1 MLNHVFFQKAFR
13 PFFLLGAVCGVFL
26 VPWWVFTYQQPMS
39 GEPGLESIS
48 WHSHEMVFGFT
59 MAIIAGFLLTAVE
72 NWTSRPTARG
82 PFLAS
87 LVGLWI
93 VGRLVGFGGP
103 TAAIAGLADL
113 IFIPA
118 LAVAIGIPLLLT
130 GSRRNFLL
138 LAILP
143 LLWICDL
150 FLHLRTSGLLPQ
162 SYLRTD
168 LVAVDL
174 IVVVLVIITGRI
186 VPLFTRNA
194 LADEDVR
201 PIAGI
206 STAAIVGTIVVALV
220 EVVAPGGFLMAF
232 AAGITGILVLARSL
246 FWGSQKTLGKPILWV
261 LHLGH
266 GWIWLGLFLKAA
278 AAAGAPIQSSVA
290 THALTAGAI
299 GTLTLGMMARVTL
312 GHTGRQ
318 LQVSSLMTIAF
329 IAITSSAALRVFG
342 PWLRADLTRSALISS
357 AGLWSLAFAIYVL
370 VNLRYLV
377 TPRPDGKPG

>member
-1 MLNHVFFQKAFR
+1 MLKHIIFQKGFR
-13 PFFLLGAVCGVFL
+13 SFFLLGPICGVFL
-26 VPWWVFTYQQPMS
+26 VPWWAFTYQQPMS

-48 WHSHEMVFGFT
+48 WHSHEMIFGFT
-59 MAIIAGFLLTAVE
+59 IAIVAGFLLTAVE

-82 PFLAS
+82 PFLAV
-87 LVGLWI
+87 LVGLWMI
-93 VGRLVGFGGP
+93 GRLVGLGGAA
-103 TAAIAGLADL
+103 AAIAGLADL
-113 IFIPA
+113 LFLPA
-118 LAVAIGIPLLLT
+118 LTVAIAIPLFLA
-130 GSRRNFLL
+130 GSKRNYLL

-194 LADEDVR
+194 LADESIR
-201 PIAGI
+201 PIPVL
-206 STAAIVGTIVVALV
+206 SVAAIISVLVVALI
-220 EVVAPGGFLMAF
+220 EVFAPGGYIMAVT
-232 AAGITGILVLARSL
+232 AGIAGLLVLGRSVL
-246 FWGSQKTLGKPILWV
+246 WGFQKTFGHPILWV
-261 LHLGH
+261 LHVGH
-266 GWIWLGLFLKAA
+266 AWIWLGLLLKAA
-278 AAAGAPIQSSVA
+278 SAARMPIQSSVA

-312 GHTGRQ
+312 GHTGRT
-318 LQVSSLMTIAF
+318 LQASSVMTIAF
-329 IAITSSAALRVFG
+329 VAITGSAVLRVFG
-342 PWLRADLTRSALISS
+342 PWLRADLTRTALISS
-357 AGLWSLAFAIYVL
+357 ATLWSLAFALYVIC
-370 VNLRYLV
+370 NARYLT

>member
-1 MLNHVFFQKAFR
+1 MLKHIVFQKGFR
-13 PFFLLGAVCGVFL
+13 PFFLLGGIWAVCL
-26 VPWWVFTYQQPMS
+26 VPWWAFTYQQPMS

-48 WHSHEMVFGFT
+48 WHSHEMIFGFT

-82 PFLAS
+82 PFLAV
-87 LVGLWI
+87 LVGLWMI
-93 VGRLVGFGGP
+93 GRFVGLGGAA
-103 TAAIAGLADL
+103 AAIAGLADL
-113 IFIPA
+113 LFIPA
-118 LAVAIGIPLLLT
+118 LTVAIAIPLFLAR
-130 GSRRNFLL
+130 SKRNYLL

-162 SYLRTD
+162 SSLRTD

-194 LADEDVR
+194 LADESIR
-201 PIAGI
+201 PIPGLSI
-206 STAAIVGTIVVALV
+206 AAIVSVIVVALI
-220 EVVAPGGFLMAF
+220 EIVAPRGHIMAV
-232 AAGITGILVLARSL
+232 AAGIAALLVLGRSVY
-246 FWGSQKTLGKPILWV
+246 WGFQKTLGKPILWI

-266 GWIWLGLFLKAA
+266 AWIWLGLFLKAA
-278 AAAGAPIQSSVA
+278 SAAGMPIQSSVA

-312 GHTGRQ
+312 GHTGRP
-318 LQVSSLMTIAF
+318 LQVPPVLTVAF
-329 IAITSSAALRVFG
+329 IAISASAVLRVFG

-357 AGLWSLAFAIYVL
+357 ATLWSLAFALYVL
-370 VNLRYLV
+370 SNARFLM